1 VEELTVAEG
10 ALLAALPNRP
20 AEYDPFTQPEA
31 AKRRQEI
38 ALDRMFQEG
47 YLSFDQLVAA
57 KAEPVLEHLA
67 PPKRYDIQAPHF
79 VFYVQKQL
87 EEKYGVDMLYRG
99 GLTVYTTLDLDA
111 YNVALEAAKQHV
123 GELQQDPEKHVTNA
137 GVVVINPRTG
147 EILAMVGSLDYF
159 NPEIDGEA
167 NMTTALRQP
176 GSSIQPF
183 NYVTAFA
190 MV

>member
-1 VEELTVAEG
+1 
-10 ALLAALPNRP
+10 
-20 AEYDPFTQPEA
+20 
-31 AKRRQEI
+31 
-38 ALDRMFQEG
+38 
-47 YLSFDQLVAA
+47 
-57 KAEPVLEHLA
+57 
-67 PPKRYDIQAPHF
+67 
-79 VFYVQKQL
+79 
-87 EEKYGVDMLYRG
+87 
-99 GLTVYTTLDLDA
+99 

-190 MV
+190 KGYSAATLAWDVRSVWDGSPSPLYVPGNFGRRYHGPVLLREGLANSYDISAVKVLEMVGVRAMIGAVH